1 MAMDTVLKQL
11 ESRIEELV
19 KAYQT
24 ANANEAKLAARVEEL
39 EAAVATA
46 SEANSRCEA
55 LEKQREE
62 LGKRLEKVLSVID
75 GTLSKKD

>member
-24 ANANEAKLAARVEEL
+24 ASANETKLAAQVKEL
-39 EAAVATA
+39 EGKVTAA
-46 SEANSRCEA
+46 SEAGSRCEA

-62 LGKRLEKVLSVID
+62 LGKRLEKVLSLID
-75 GTLSKKD
+75 GTLSKKT